1 MTKTETLIEA
11 GLGLAALAALGT
23 YFLYGKKNEPNREKI
38 SGWMLK
44 LKGEVLEKVEEVKA
58 LNEQEYYNIVDEV
71 AGRYARLRKVGVEE
85 LNPLTMD
92 LKGAWAHLGK
102 ELMR

>member
-1 MTKTETLIEA
+1 MTKTETMIEA

-23 YFLYGKKNEPNREKI
+23 YFLYGKKNEQNREKI

-58 LNEQEYYNIVDEV
+58 LNEQEYYNIVDEIT
-71 AGRYARLRKVGVEE
+71 GRYAKLEKVGVEE
-85 LNPLTMD
+85 LNHLTMD

-102 ELMR
+102 ELVK

>member
-44 LKGEVLEKVEEVKA
+44 LKGEVLAKVEEVKA

-71 AGRYARLRKVGVEE
+71 AGRYALLRKVGVEE